1 MGISENIRRLR
12 KSLNMTQKDLA
23 ESTGLSIGT
32 IQGYEQGRYEPKLD
46 ALRLLME
53 SLGCSY
59 ADINAAFS
67 CQLVDDRERLE
78 ISECCPGDLPPVIH
92 SCYDVHVFSFLLRCR
107 NALSLIHALP
117 GVSVFC
123 FDDLFHRYA
132 YAFCNLSRS
141 LRSNPLL
148 VQNH

>member
-59 ADINAAFS
+59 ADIIDEPIDIHDIYSYLIWF
-67 CQLVDDRERLE
+67 L
-78 ISECCPGDLPPVIH
+78 SEDVPPEQ
-92 SCYDVHVFSFLLRCR
+92 YEKLLTLYNELNTQGRTKAMEHLQILTKIPEYR
-107 NALSLIHALP
+107 K
-117 GVSVFC
+117 
-123 FDDLFHRYA
+123 DTE
-132 YAFCNLSRS
+132 
-141 LRSNPLL
+141 
-148 VQNH
+148 